1 MPHAVFSH
9 ANGYPSGA
17 YTPLFNALEERGLP
31 DITPFDHRPLW
42 SESPAPTFLS
52 WQTYAQDLIDSLDGL
67 ERPLWMVGHS
77 MGAAAGVLANHRR
90 PDLFAGL
97 VLIDPVLPPTTVWLM
112 ARVMN
117 FLRPNGTA
125 IVQRALKRPHHFE
138 TLESAFA
145 FYRGKRVFS
154 EFSDEALKAYVVAAH
169 SDDGEGVKLRYSGA
183 WEACVYRS
191 VPNVAGALRSIDKPC
206 LVVAG
211 KQSYVLTSRTARW
224 IRRCNQ
230 SIDIQSAAGGHLL
243 PLEAP
248 DRCAD
253 MIASFVKANS

>member
-17 YTPLFNALEERGLP
+17 YTLLFDALAERGLS

-42 SESPAPTFLS
+42 SGDPAPTFLS
-52 WQTYAQDLIDSLDGL
+52 WRTYAQDLIDHL
-67 ERPLWMVGHS
+67 EGSAHPMWLVGHS
-77 MGAAAGVLANHRR
+77 MGAAAGVLANQRR
-90 PDLFAGL
+90 PDLFSGL
-97 VLIDPVLPPTTVWLM
+97 VLIDPVLPPTSVWLM

-125 IVQRALKRPHHFE
+125 IVQRALKRPHYFE
-138 TLESAFA
+138 SFESAFA
-145 FYRGKRVFS
+145 FYRAKRVFS
-154 EFSDEALKAYVVAAH
+154 DFNDEALKAYVMAAH
-169 SDDGEGVKLRYSGA
+169 SDNGEGVQLRYSGA

-191 VPNVAGALRSIDKPC
+191 VPSVVGALRSIDKPC
-206 LVVAG
+206 LVIAG
-211 KQSYVLTSRTARW
+211 EQSYVLTSRTVSW
-224 IRRCNQ
+224 IQRCNQ
-230 SIDIQSAAGGHLL
+230 GIDVQRAEGGHLL

-253 MIASFVKANS
+253 MIASYVIANG

>member
-1 MPHAVFSH
+1 
-9 ANGYPSGA
+9 
-17 YTPLFNALEERGLP
+17 
-31 DITPFDHRPLW
+31 
-42 SESPAPTFLS
+42 
-52 WQTYAQDLIDSLDGL
+52 
-67 ERPLWMVGHS
+67 
-77 MGAAAGVLANHRR
+77 
-90 PDLFAGL
+90 
-97 VLIDPVLPPTTVWLM
+97 
-112 ARVMN
+112 
-117 FLRPNGTA
+117 NGTA

-169 SDDGEGVKLRYSGA
+169 SDDGEGVKLLYSGA

-191 VPNVAGALRSIDKPC
+191 VPSVAGALRSVDKPC
-206 LVVAG
+206 LVIAG
-211 KQSYVLTSRTARW
+211 EQSYVLTSRTARW

-253 MIASFVKANS
+253 MIASFVKANSQEPHNR